1 MLFCFHFFFG
11 HCPIQCAKK
20 CWETDSCIERM
31 IKFWGSW
38 ARQFS
43 RTVQSFDKVLTSDA
57 HTDTHSHRHTK
68 IISLRFCVR
77 AYLGSQGAAR
87 RVASSASHLAR
98 RIRRNTSPRRKFARC
113 QLQTLTATPVNQ
125 LTRSKTGVHVYWD
138 TLPESEYGLNV
149 LRRRLAFARNVDLF
163 FAFFF
168 PAIRSPMF
176 ANSI

>member
-1 MLFCFHFFFG
+1 MSTRIFPEGRRHILSITSL
-11 HCPIQCAKK
+11 PIRNRAARKAISTFALQCSHWIRIQTIPAKL
-20 CWETDSCIERM
+20 EATQY
-31 IKFWGSW
+31 G
-38 ARQFS
+38 
-43 RTVQSFDKVLTSDA
+43 
-57 HTDTHSHRHTK
+57 K
-68 IISLRFCVR
+68 IISLRFCVS
-77 AYLGSQGAAR
+77 AYLASQGAAR

-125 LTRSKTGVHVYWD
+125 LTRSKTGVRVYWD
-138 TLPESEYGLNV
+138 TFPESEYGLNV
-149 LRRRLAFARNVDLF
+149 LRNRLAFARNVDLM